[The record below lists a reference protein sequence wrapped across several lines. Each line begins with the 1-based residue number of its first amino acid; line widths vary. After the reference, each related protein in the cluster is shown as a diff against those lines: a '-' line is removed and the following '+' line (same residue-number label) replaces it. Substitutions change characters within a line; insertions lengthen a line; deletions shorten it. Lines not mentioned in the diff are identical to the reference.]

1 MDELLGALGEWG
13 ETTSGML
20 LVAVNHCSNGYCN
33 HINHQIQWIGR
44 IGRARAS
51 QFAALDLGAF
61 AIFGSDSHRYLSL
74 NNGKA
79 SASRTSDVPEPV
91 PQEQNISRQVKG
103 SEKDR

>member
-1 MDELLGALGEWG
+1 MYKVHSFVWCLCLPKHTFSLK
-13 ETTSGML
+13 
-20 LVAVNHCSNGYCN
+20 V
-33 HINHQIQWIGR
+33 QWIGR

-61 AIFGSDSHRYLSL
+61 AIFGSDSNRYLSL

-91 PQEQNISRQVKG
+91 TQEQNISRQVKG